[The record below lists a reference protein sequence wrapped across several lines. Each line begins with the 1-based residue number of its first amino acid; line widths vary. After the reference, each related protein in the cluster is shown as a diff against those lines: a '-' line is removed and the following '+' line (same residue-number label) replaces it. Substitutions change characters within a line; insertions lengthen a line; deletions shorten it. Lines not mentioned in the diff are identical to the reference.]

1 MAARIAEITRGDLCK
16 LGFLRKPNP
25 SVLARELGVLT
36 MALFN
41 VTHQPSGRTLH
52 IRAACRTCA
61 RRIAVEHIALTGPT
75 AEWRDPEQTRVDF
88 VGSGNGPSGV
98 LTDSQ
103 EITE

>member
-1 MAARIAEITRGDLCK
+1 
-16 LGFLRKPNP
+16 
-25 SVLARELGVLT
+25 

-41 VTHQPSGRTLH
+41 ITHQPSGRTLH

-88 VGSGNGPSGV
+88 VGPGDGPSGV

-103 EITE
+103 TEEA

>member
-1 MAARIAEITRGDLCK
+1 
-16 LGFLRKPNP
+16 
-25 SVLARELGVLT
+25 

-75 AEWRDPEQTRVDF
+75 AAWRDPEQTRVDF
-88 VGSGNGPSGV
+88 VGPGKGASGV

>member
-1 MAARIAEITRGDLCK
+1 M
-16 LGFLRKPNP
+16 P
-25 SVLARELGVLT
+25 
-36 MALFN
+36 LFN

-98 LTDSQ
+98 LTDSA
-103 EITE
+103 E

>member
-1 MAARIAEITRGDLCK
+1 M
-16 LGFLRKPNP
+16 P
-25 SVLARELGVLT
+25 
-36 MALFN
+36 LFN

-75 AEWRDPEQTRVDF
+75 ADWRDPEQTRVDF
-88 VGSGNGPSGV
+88 VGPEKGASGV

-103 EITE
+103 ELTE

>member
-1 MAARIAEITRGDLCK
+1 
-16 LGFLRKPNP
+16 
-25 SVLARELGVLT
+25 

-61 RRIAVEHIALTGPT
+61 RRIAVEHIAPTGPT
-75 AEWRDPEQTRVDF
+75 APWRDPEQTRVDF
-88 VGSGNGPSGV
+88 VGSGDGPSGV

-103 EITE
+103 TERT